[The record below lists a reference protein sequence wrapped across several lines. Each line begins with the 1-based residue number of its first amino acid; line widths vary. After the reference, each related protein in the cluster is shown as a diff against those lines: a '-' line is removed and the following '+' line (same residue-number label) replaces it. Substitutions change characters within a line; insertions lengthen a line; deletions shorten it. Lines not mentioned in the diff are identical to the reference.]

1 MFDYLRTTFTDTTPS
16 QIRAENNIKNMQR
29 VLGGNATIF
38 SQNYL
43 MDRLYKQDYIKINV
57 IAEGYDIRRLYKLMQ
72 TEKGRWSAIIL
83 YLSELYIDNNPNID
97 FFTRDELKKLVEKF
111 KKAED
116 ERLEQ
121 SQNSSMTNSLDNSTA
136 RLFDQNFFKT

>member
-72 TEKGRWSAIIL
+72 TEKGR
-83 YLSELYIDNNPNID
+83 
-97 FFTRDELKKLVEKF
+97 
-111 KKAED
+111 
-116 ERLEQ
+116 
-121 SQNSSMTNSLDNSTA
+121 
-136 RLFDQNFFKT
+136 